1 VILSVVSAVLIGY
14 VSGSLPWGLWLGRW
28 FRGVDVR
35 TLGSGNLG
43 ATNVYR
49 SLGPW
54 LGITTLAL
62 DMLKG
67 ALPVWLVPA
76 LPIAGAFP
84 GGPETCGLAVAFA
97 AVAGHMWTF
106 LAGFKGGKGVATTAG
121 VLLALAPRAFAVF
134 GGVFLATV
142 AVTRYVSLGS
152 ILGAAAFAVATA
164 FVAPAGVRS
173 PTFAFGVAVAGLV
186 VLRHRENLRRLA
198 RGEERRFSWKR
209 KGTA

>member
-1 VILSVVSAVLIGY
+1 
-14 VSGSLPWGLWLGRW
+14 
-28 FRGVDVR
+28 
-35 TLGSGNLG
+35 
-43 ATNVYR
+43 
-49 SLGPW
+49 
-54 LGITTLAL
+54 
-62 DMLKG
+62 
-67 ALPVWLVPA
+67 
-76 LPIAGAFP
+76 
-84 GGPETCGLAVAFA
+84 VAFA